1 MVYVRDQSQL
11 ITGRT
16 FKNIDARPHPRPL
29 QGLGSGLE
37 SSSEGPD
44 DKLELQP
51 LVLGSQNTLD
61 CLTKRIIIN
70 WLGQPQR

>member
-16 FKNIDARPHPRPL
+16 LKNIDTRPHPRPL

-44 DKLELQP
+44 DKPELDHW
-51 LVLGSQNTLD
+51 S
-61 CLTKRIIIN
+61 
-70 WLGQPQR
+70 